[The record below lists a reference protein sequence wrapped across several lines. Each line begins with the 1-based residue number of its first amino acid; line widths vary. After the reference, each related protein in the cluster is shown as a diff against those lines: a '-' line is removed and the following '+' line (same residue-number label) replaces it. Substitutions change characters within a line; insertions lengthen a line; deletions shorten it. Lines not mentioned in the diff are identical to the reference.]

1 MEQLLKGDKVRF
13 KKGEFQ
19 LKTGAG
25 HIKSHVPTIAQSDQ
39 VHTVSEA
46 GSNDNIYL
54 EGFGKMVFNA
64 SSFERV
70 CCVCQKKEVFKQMRS
85 FDKCYGCAL
94 KHRDE
99 MYEKVR
105 ATLAP
110 KQLALFEKYYKA
122 EEDLRKINEIGG

>member
-1 MEQLLKGDKVRF
+1 MEQLKKGDKVRF

-70 CCVCQKKEVFKQMRS
+70 CCICQEEEVFKGLRK
-85 FDKCYGCAL
+85 FDKCLLCAR
-94 KHRDE
+94 KYRGE
-99 MYEKVR
+99 MYER
-105 ATLAP
+105 ARAALAP
-110 KQLALFEKYYKA
+110 KQLDLFDKYHKA
-122 EEDLRKINEIGG
+122 EEDFSSMMILD

>member
-1 MEQLLKGDKVRF
+1 MEQLLKGDVVRF

-19 LKTGAG
+19 LKTWAG
-25 HIKSHVPTIAQSDQ
+25 RIKSYIPTIAQPDQ
-39 VHTVSEA
+39 IHTVSEA

-64 SSFERV
+64 NSFERV
-70 CCVCQKKEVFKQMRS
+70 CCICKEKGVLFQMRS

-99 MYEKVR
+99 MYEKVK
-105 ATLAP
+105 AILSP
-110 KQLALFEKYYKA
+110 EQLVLFVEYHKA
-122 EEDLRKINEIGG
+122 ERDFSAMNQID